1 MSSEISVKNL
11 DEVRLGLR
19 KELDRL
25 RKKTEANRKPNNG
38 INLAMSVNGMDDLME
53 MLFKLMEILNS
64 IDYKPNLNVEMPE
77 IEIPEI
83 KIPNIKIP
91 EIKAP
96 DVYVPAPQV
105 TVNPEVNIDIRGII
119 DALDNLKYLSDRPNK
134 PLAVRMSDGNKF
146 VKAIQQLEKATEQLG
161 VVYSGSSGLSTDDLK
176 IYSGRSATDV
186 IYGNEGARLTPR
198 FSVIDHATSGDNT
211 IVSAVSG
218 KKIRV
223 TSLFL
228 VSSGTVNVRF
238 ESAAGGTALTG
249 QMNLIANTGF
259 VLPFNQYGWFETT
272 AGELLNLELSGNV
285 SVDGNLQYI
294 EV

>member
-77 IEIPEI
+77 IELPEI
-83 KIPNIKIP
+83 KIPDIKIP

-96 DVYVPAPQV
+96 DVYVPAPHV

-119 DALDNLKYLSDRPNK
+119 DALDNLKFLSDRPNK

-161 VVYSGSSGLSTDDLK
+161 VVYSGSSGLSTDDLRNL
-176 IYSGRSATDV
+176 GMAVT
-186 IYGNEGARLTPR
+186 G
-198 FSVIDHATSGDNT
+198 SVGDG
-211 IVSAVSG
+211 S
-218 KKIRV
+218 K
-223 TSLFL
+223 
-228 VSSGTVNVRF
+228 TV
-238 ESAAGGTALTG
+238 
-249 QMNLIANTGF
+249 
-259 VLPFNQYGWFETT
+259 TT
-272 AGELLNLELSGNV
+272 AGTRVQLSSSSVSCRKVKIIGLSTNTGSIWVGGSTVASGRGEPLLALQSTDWIETNNLSNIYIDSTVNAEGV
-285 SVDGNLQYI
+285 SYI
-294 EV
+294 YV